1 VAQSRTGMNRNTI
14 KLLRSIRN
22 AALVALGP
30 LDYAVRALNC
40 KADLPPLHLRRHV
53 GPLGSFESSGV
64 EFMGYL
70 RSLASLRTDERVLDI
85 GCGCGQMALHL
96 KNYIDENGSYVG
108 VDIHRPSINWCRQK
122 IGRRRENFEFAHI
135 DVRNLAYNPSAAQR
149 AEAYVFPFADRSF
162 DLILLKSVFTHMRP
176 PEVSNY
182 VSEVARLLKG
192 DGRCL
197 ATFFLLND
205 EQAAL
210 PNDLAFN
217 YGEGEWRYVHEHSPE
232 SAVAYDESFVMQLIE
247 KYGLVVEKKMYGRWS
262 GRDDGLSY
270 QDILI
275 LRHKKAQKAQTENQ

>member
-1 VAQSRTGMNRNTI
+1 MNRATI
-14 KLLRSIRN
+14 KLLRNIRN
-22 AALVALGP
+22 AGLVALGP
-30 LDYAVRALNC
+30 LDYALRALNC
-40 KADLPPLHLRRHV
+40 KADLPPLHLRRYV
-53 GPLGSFESSGV
+53 GPLGSFESSGA
-64 EFMGYL
+64 EFMRYL
-70 RSLASLRTDERVLDI
+70 RSLAGLRPSERLLDI

-96 KNYIDENGSYVG
+96 KNYLVGNGSYVG

-122 IGRRRENFEFAHI
+122 IARRYKNFQFEHI
-135 DVRNLAYNPSAAQR
+135 DVRNLAYNPNAAQH

-162 DLILLKSVFTHMRP
+162 DLILLKSVYTHMRP

-182 VSEVARLLKG
+182 LSEVARLLEN

-197 ATFFLLND
+197 ATFFLLNED
-205 EQAAL
+205 QAAL

-247 KYGLVVEKKMYGRWS
+247 KFGLGVEKKLYGRWS

-275 LRHKKAQKAQTENQ
+275 LRHKKAQKAQNQ

>member
-1 VAQSRTGMNRNTI
+1 MNRATI
-14 KLLRSIRN
+14 KLLRNIRN
-22 AALVALGP
+22 AGLVALGP
-30 LDYAVRALNC
+30 LDYALRALNC
-40 KADLPPLHLRRHV
+40 KADLPPLHLRRYV
-53 GPLGSFESSGV
+53 GPLGSFESSGA
-64 EFMGYL
+64 EFMRYL
-70 RSLASLRTDERVLDI
+70 RSLAGLRPSERVLDI

-96 KNYIDENGSYVG
+96 KNYLDGNGSYIG

-122 IGRRRENFEFAHI
+122 IARRYKNFQFEHI
-135 DVRNLAYNPSAAQR
+135 DVRNLAYNPNAAQH

-182 VSEVARLLKG
+182 LSEVARLLEFE
-192 DGRCL
+192 GRCL
-197 ATFFLLND
+197 ATFFLLNED
-205 EQAAL
+205 QAAL

-247 KYGLVVEKKMYGRWS
+247 KFGLAVEKKLYGRWS

-275 LRHKKAQKAQTENQ
+275 LRHKKAQKAQNQ

>member
-1 VAQSRTGMNRNTI
+1 M
-14 KLLRSIRN
+14 RN
-22 AALVALGP
+22 AGLVALGP
-30 LDYAVRALNC
+30 VDYALRALNC
-40 KADLPPLHLRRHV
+40 KADLPPLHLRRYV
-53 GPLGSFESSGV
+53 GPLGSFESSGA

-70 RSLASLRTDERVLDI
+70 RSLALLRPSERVLDI

-96 KNYIDENGSYVG
+96 KNYLDENGGYVG

-122 IGRRRENFEFAHI
+122 IARRHKNFQFEHI
-135 DVRNLAYNPSAAQR
+135 DVRNLAYNPNAAQP

-182 VSEVARLLKG
+182 LSEVARLLKS

-210 PNDLAFN
+210 ANELAFN

-232 SAVAYDESFVMQLIE
+232 SAVAYDESFVMQLPE
-247 KYGLVVEKKMYGRWS
+247 KYELVVEKKIYGRWT

-275 LRHKKAQKAQTENQ
+275 LNHKKAQKAQTENK